1 VARIVLNFDKLQ
13 VGDFFHAV
21 CPNRASLICLVTAV
35 TDAEIY
41 ARRVTTQDDLVFD
54 RRTGITVRGP
64 VSAPGTIISVA
75 PLPVDIH
82 SIMLELDRRYRLGQE
97 PDRFKLT
104 DVEKQAF
111 IFLNDYY
118 PVVLP

>member
-1 VARIVLNFDKLQ
+1 
-13 VGDFFHAV
+13 
-21 CPNRASLICLVTAV
+21 
-35 TDAEIY
+35 
-41 ARRVTTQDDLVFD
+41 
-54 RRTGITVRGP
+54 
-64 VSAPGTIISVA
+64 VA